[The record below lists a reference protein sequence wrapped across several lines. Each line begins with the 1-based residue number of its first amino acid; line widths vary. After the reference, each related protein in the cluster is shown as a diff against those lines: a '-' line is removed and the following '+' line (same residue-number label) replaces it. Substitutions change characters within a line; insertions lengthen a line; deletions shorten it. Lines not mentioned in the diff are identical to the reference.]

1 MKKILLCCML
11 IMGGLLSQSSI
22 TCFAMEKPSEE
33 IIEISP
39 RWWGTGTTGWLTDG
53 AGISQVKI
61 SFDYQDSPS
70 PRILAIHGVT
80 EYRPLV
86 EGVTLEIVRI
96 NVPHI
101 SANGLSLDCSLYVK
115 YRNSL
120 DQVFEIYPRVIIE
133 I

>member
-1 MKKILLCCML
+1 MKKIF
-11 IMGGLLSQSSI
+11 LSLALVLGIVMSNGVVVQAS
-22 TCFAMEKPSEE
+22 TYELVNQEV
-33 IIEISP
+33 SP

-61 SFDYQDSPS
+61 SFDYQDTPS

-101 SANGLSLDCSLYVK
+101 SANGRSADCSLYVK

-120 DQVFEIYPRVIIE
+120 GQVFEIYPRVVFWV
-133 I
+133 

>member
-1 MKKILLCCML
+1 MKKIF
-11 IMGGLLSQSSI
+11 LSLALVLGIVMSNGVVVQAS
-22 TCFAMEKPSEE
+22 TYELVNQEV
-33 IIEISP
+33 SP

-101 SANGLSLDCSLYVK
+101 SANGRSADCSLYVK

-120 DQVFEIYPRVIIE
+120 GQVFEIYPRVVFWV
-133 I
+133 